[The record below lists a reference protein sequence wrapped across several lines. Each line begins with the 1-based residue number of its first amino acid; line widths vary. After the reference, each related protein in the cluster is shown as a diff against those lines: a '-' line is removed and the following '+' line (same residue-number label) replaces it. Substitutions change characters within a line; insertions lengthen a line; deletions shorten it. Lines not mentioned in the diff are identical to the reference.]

1 MFLFKISHLLKDAV
15 FIFQDEVGLVKTVLL
30 DKKKSKREIQT
41 LDNYFTKETTVYQF
55 FKCLVELI
63 MLFIMKK
70 VNSWESC
77 FNTISSLLLS
87 TLRKI
92 INCK

>member
-15 FIFQDEVGLVKTVLL
+15 FIFQDAEVGLVKTVLL

-41 LDNYFTKETTVYQF
+41 IDNYFTKETTVYQF

-63 MLFIMKK
+63 RLFIM
-70 VNSWESC
+70 
-77 FNTISSLLLS
+77 
-87 TLRKI
+87 RKSEFLE
-92 INCK
+92 KLF